1 MKVLNLSQEVVIDEP
16 ITLTIGNFDGLHLGH
31 QTLLETVKSYT
42 DSKHAALTFDPH
54 PRKYFMGHAYKTLF
68 TIKGKINLFKDK
80 DFDYL
85 IIGNFNQELA
95 NKSIDEFIELL
106 KCLNVKRLVLGKDFR
121 FAKKASGSI
130 NDLKK
135 HFEVIVVNTVKSVDI
150 ERISTTLIKTYI
162 SDGNISKANK
172 LLGYEYHVLG
182 TVEHGNKVGRK
193 LGFPTANINYEDI
206 LLPKTGVYLVKVN
219 IDNKNYYGLANVG
232 FNPTINVS
240 KNKRLEV
247 YILDYND
254 NSYDK
259 DVIITFIKRLRDELK
274 FNTVEELI
282 KQMENDEI
290 NARNLIEKM

>member
-1 MKVLNLSQEVVIDEP
+1 MKVIELNKDVVIEEP

-31 QTLLETVKSYT
+31 QTLLNTVKSFS

-68 TIKGKINLFKDK
+68 TIKGKINLFSNK

-85 IIGNFNQELA
+85 IVGKFNQDLA
-95 NKSIDEFIELL
+95 NKSVLEFIEILRN
-106 KCLNVKRLVLGKDFR
+106 LNVKRLVLGKDFR

-130 NDLKK
+130 EDLKK
-135 HFEVIVVNTVKSVDI
+135 HFEVIVIDTIKSDET

-162 SDGNISKANK
+162 NDGNISEANK
-172 LLGYEYHVLG
+172 LLGYDYHVLG

-193 LGFPTANINYEDI
+193 LGFPTANIDYEDI

-259 DVIITFIKRLRDELK
+259 EVIVTFIKRLRDELK
-274 FNTVEELI
+274 FDTVEELI

-290 NARNLIEKM
+290 NARNFIEKL

>member
-1 MKVLNLSQEVVIDEP
+1 MKVLNLSKDVIINEP

-85 IIGNFNQELA
+85 IIGKFNQDLA
-95 NKSIDEFIELL
+95 NKSIDEFIEIL
-106 KCLNVKRLVLGKDFR
+106 KYLNVKRLVLGKDFR

-130 NDLKK
+130 VDLKK
-135 HFEVIVVNTVKSVDI
+135 HFEVIVVDTIKSD
-150 ERISTTLIKTYI
+150 ETKRISTTLIKTLI
-162 SDGNISKANK
+162 NDGNISEANK

-193 LGFPTANINYEDI
+193 LGFPTANINYEDV
-206 LLPKTGVYLVKVN
+206 LLPKTGVYLVKIN
-219 IDNKNYYGLANVG
+219 IDNKNHYGIANVG

-240 KNKRLEV
+240 KNKKLEV

-259 DVIITFIKRLRDELK
+259 EVIITFIERLRDELK
-274 FNTVEELI
+274 FDTVEELI

-290 NARNLIEKM
+290 NSRNLIEKM